1 MQISSVSD
9 CLSAGSGVGLMDS
22 DPELSKFPKMEKKRN
37 FMFEDLSVGLETSPG
52 TCTGMSFVGG
62 LRIYKQRF

>member
-1 MQISSVSD
+1 
-9 CLSAGSGVGLMDS
+9 MDS